1 MEVLIV
7 SPSSGKITVRV
18 ASKEVVSA
26 QATYNNDDFKEYYV
40 GGIPED
46 LRTR

>member
-1 MEVLIV
+1 MEVLII
-7 SPSSGKITVRV
+7 SASSGKMTVRV

-26 QATYNNDDFKEYYV
+26 QAAYNNDGFKEYYV